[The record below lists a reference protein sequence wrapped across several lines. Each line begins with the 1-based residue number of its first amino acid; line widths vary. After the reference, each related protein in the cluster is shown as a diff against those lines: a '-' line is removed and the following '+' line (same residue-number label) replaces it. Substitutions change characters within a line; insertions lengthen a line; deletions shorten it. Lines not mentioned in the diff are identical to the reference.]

1 MKRFLFF
8 LLMLAV
14 LSALLTA
21 CGQNPPTPTEAPQP
35 PENIPDDNCRNWYEI
50 FVYSFADS
58 DGDRIGDLRGATE
71 KLDYVRDMGFTGIW
85 LMPIMPSPS
94 YHKYDVTDYYAIDPA
109 YGTLED
115 FQAF

>member
-1 MKRFLFF
+1 MKRSIS
-8 LLMLAV
+8 LLLLLAI
-14 LSALLTA
+14 LAALLAA
-21 CGQNPPTPTEAPQP
+21 CGQTEAPAETQT

-85 LMPIMPSPS
+85 LMPIMP
-94 YHKYDVTDYYAIDPA
+94 
-109 YGTLED
+109 
-115 FQAF
+115 

>member
-1 MKRFLFF
+1 MKHWKPVLC
-8 LLMLAV
+8 AV
-14 LSALLTA
+14 LSAALLTA
-21 CGQNPPTPTEAPQP
+21 CGQTEAPAETQT

-85 LMPIMPSPS
+85 LMPMLPAPSTRPRQTT
-94 YHKYDVTDYYAIDPA
+94 K
-109 YGTLED
+109 GTQLPMYPH
-115 FQAF
+115 A